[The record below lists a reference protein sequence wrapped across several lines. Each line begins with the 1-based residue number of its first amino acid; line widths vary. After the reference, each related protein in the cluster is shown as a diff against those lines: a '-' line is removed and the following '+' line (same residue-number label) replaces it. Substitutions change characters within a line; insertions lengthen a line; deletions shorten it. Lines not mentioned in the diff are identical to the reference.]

1 MFPSGIG
8 TVELVVFAT
17 IVLLLFGNRLPA
29 VMRSVGA
36 SIQEFRKAL
45 QSGETTSIES

>member
-8 TVELVVFAT
+8 TVELLVFAM
-17 IVLLLFGNRLPA
+17 IALLLFGNRLPA

-36 SIQEFRKAL
+36 SIQEFRRGL
-45 QSGETTSIES
+45 QSGETTGIES